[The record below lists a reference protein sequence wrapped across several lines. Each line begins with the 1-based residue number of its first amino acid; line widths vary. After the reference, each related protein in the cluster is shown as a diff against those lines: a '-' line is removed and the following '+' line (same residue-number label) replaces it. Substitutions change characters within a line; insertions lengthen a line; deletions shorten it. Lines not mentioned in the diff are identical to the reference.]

1 MYVIFLK
8 SKGFNDFKYDMDMDM
23 VDMDI
28 YMVDMDMVDMDMV
41 DMDMVDMD
49 MDIVD
54 MVKQGLGPKGSSI
67 DSILSV
73 FYRQTHWHPWT
84 PSERLRMTTLKT
96 KSIQTRGKSLCT

>member
-8 SKGFNDFKYDMDMDM
+8 SKGFNDFKYD
-23 VDMDI
+23 
-28 YMVDMDMVDMDMV
+28 VDMDMVDMDMV
-41 DMDMVDMD
+41 DMDIDMDVDMDIVD

>member
-28 YMVDMDMVDMDMV
+28 YMV